1 MGFTSKENLIIKLHI
16 GLPSTVVE
24 ATAGIERKRTNRRSV
39 SEMCFDYGRC
49 DRNLRYAVHKDWTG
63 KGGTKFP
70 LKHKAFAK
78 RLHSGGVG
86 DGWKVGSRSAAPTG
100 RRSPASLPSS
110 PLHIVLDG

>member
-78 RLHSGGVG
+78 RLHSGGIG

-100 RRSPASLPSS
+100 RRPASLPSS